1 MTQYTVIVLE
11 DAISDIDKYIHH
23 IRSVYK
29 SPHTAKK
36 HYDELYAVIRQLSN
50 NADMYQL
57 QTRESIIQKF
67 GVFARRVNYKKMAV
81 IFTIFNNTVYVQSV
95 VAQSMITD

>member
-29 SPHTAKK
+29 SPIPRKNTT
-36 HYDELYAVIRQLSN
+36 
-50 NADMYQL
+50 M
-57 QTRESIIQKF
+57 
-67 GVFARRVNYKKMAV
+67 NY
-81 IFTIFNNTVYVQSV
+81 TL
-95 VAQSMITD
+95 